1 MKMKKMNEKKKKTG
15 LLRLLEIAGR
25 KKWWLFGSMILGI
38 IATIALFVPIIA
50 VYLIIIE
57 LAGNA
62 TDLAAIDQS
71 YVYTLGFICLGA
83 VGAFGVFLYASLIL
97 SHIAAFNILYEIRIK
112 LADKLSRLPMGY
124 FTKTST
130 GEIKKVMSEDVE
142 RLEEFIAHHIPDVTS
157 AIMFPLLLIIY
168 LFIVDWRLA
177 LAALVPFPIAIA
189 FQVIMFSSPASKET
203 YKQYHDALEKMNAT
217 VVEYVRGMPVV
228 KVFNQSVDAFVRL
241 ERDIFAYR
249 DLTKGITK
257 QFSRTYPGFL
267 TIISSSLF
275 FIIPVATFLL
285 TRSPSYE
292 DFIPKV
298 FLFMILGGGMFFP
311 LFKLMW
317 MGGFLREMS
326 IGVERIDKILLSPEI
341 PEPDRPRRPQDAS
354 IEFKNV
360 TFAYDDTSVL
370 KDASFISKPN
380 TMTALVGPSGAGKTT
395 IGLLIARFWDIQKGK
410 IKVGG
415 VGIDEMRVED
425 LMDHVSFV
433 FQDGFMFFDTIEENI
448 RMGNRTAS
456 KKEVIKA
463 AKAAHCHEFIKILP
477 QGYKTLVGEGGTYLS
492 GGEQQRI
499 ALARAVL
506 KDSPI
511 VVLDEATAYAD
522 PENEAKILA
531 SFAEL
536 TKGKTV
542 IVIAHRLS
550 TITNADQIL
559 VIDKGSIV
567 ERGRHEELISNK
579 GLYLRMWE
587 AYSRSRDWTIDV
599 KGGPA

>member
-1 MKMKKMNEKKKKTG
+1 MKKMNEKKKKTG

-25 KKWWLFGSMILGI
+25 KKWWLFGSMVLGI
-38 IATIALFVPIIA
+38 IATIALFVPFIA
-50 VYLIIIE
+50 IYLIIIE
-57 LAGNA
+57 LAGNG

-71 YVYTLGFICLGA
+71 YVYRLGFISLGA
-83 VGAFGVFLYASLIL
+83 VGAFGVFLYASVIL

-124 FTKTST
+124 FTKKTT

-142 RLEEFIAHHIPDVTS
+142 RLEVFIAHHIPDVTS
-157 AIMFPLLLIIY
+157 AIVFPLLLIIY

-189 FQVIMFSSPASKET
+189 FQVIMFASPAMKER

-217 VVEYVRGMPVV
+217 VIEYVRGMPVV

-241 ERDIFAYR
+241 KKDIFTYR
-249 DLTKGITK
+249 DFTKGITK
-257 QFSRTYPGFL
+257 QFSTTYPGFL

-298 FLFMILGGGMFFP
+298 FLFMVLGGGMFFP

-317 MGGFLREMS
+317 IGGFLREAS
-326 IGVERIDKILLSPEI
+326 IGVDRIDNILLSPEI
-341 PEPDRPRRPQDAS
+341 PEPNKSRMPRDASS

-360 TFAYDDTSVL
+360 TFAYDDTPVL
-370 KDASFISKPN
+370 KDISFTSKPN
-380 TMTALVGPSGAGKTT
+380 TITALVGPSGAGKTT
-395 IGLLIARFWDIQKGK
+395 IGLLIARFWDIHKGK

-415 VGIDEMRVED
+415 VGIDEIRTED

-448 RMGNRTAS
+448 RMGNKTAS
-456 KKEVIKA
+456 KEAVITA

-499 ALARAVL
+499 ALARAIL

-559 VIDKGSIV
+559 VIDKGTVV
-567 ERGRHEELISNK
+567 ERGKHDELISKK

-599 KGGPA
+599 KGGST

>member
-1 MKMKKMNEKKKKTG
+1 MNMKHSKKKKTG
-15 LLRLLEIAGR
+15 LIRLLEIAGR
-25 KKWWLFGSMILGI
+25 KKWWLFSSMILSVF
-38 IATIALFVPIIA
+38 ATIAQFIPFIA
-50 VYLIIIE
+50 VYLIITE

-62 TDLAAIDQS
+62 TNIAAIDQS
-71 YVYTLGFICLGA
+71 YVYRLAYISLAA
-83 VGAFGVFLYASLIL
+83 VGAFGLLLYVSSML

-124 FTKTST
+124 FTKKAT
-130 GEIKKVMSEDVE
+130 GEITKVMSTDVE
-142 RLEEFIAHHIPDVTS
+142 RVELFIAHHIPDITS
-157 AIMFPLLLIIY
+157 AIVFPILLIIY
-168 LFIVDWRLA
+168 LFSVDWRLA

-189 FQVIMFSSPASKET
+189 FQIIMFNSQATKEK

-228 KVFNQSVDAFVRL
+228 KVFNQSVDAFIRL
-241 ERDIFAYR
+241 KKDIFAYR
-249 DLTKGITK
+249 DFTKGITK
-257 QFSRTYPGFL
+257 QYSTVYPAFL
-267 TIISSSLF
+267 TILSSSLF
-275 FIIPVATFLL
+275 FIIPVATMLL
-285 TRSPSYE
+285 LQSPSYE
-292 DFIPKV
+292 NFIPKV

-317 MGGFLREMS
+317 IGGFLREIS
-326 IGVERIDKILLSPEI
+326 IGVERIDNILLSTEI
-341 PEPDRPRRPQDAS
+341 PETNKSCIPQDTS

-370 KDASFISKPN
+370 KDVSFTSKPN
-380 TMTALVGPSGAGKTT
+380 TITALVGPSGAGKTT
-395 IGLLIARFWDIQKGK
+395 IGLLIARFWDINNGE

-415 VGIDEMRVED
+415 VGIDEIRIED

-448 RMGNRTAS
+448 RMGNKTAS
-456 KKEVIKA
+456 KEEVIKA
-463 AKAAHCHEFIKILP
+463 AKAAQCHEFIEQLP
-477 QGYKTLVGEGGTYLS
+477 KGYETLVGEGGTYLS

-499 ALARAVL
+499 ALARAIL

-567 ERGRHEELISNK
+567 ERGKHEVLISNK
-579 GLYLRMWE
+579 GLYWRMWE
-587 AYSRSRDWTIDV
+587 AYSKSRDWTINV
-599 KGGPA
+599 KGGRST